1 MDKISENISTI
12 DFKIN
17 DVVFTNIYIIDPK
30 NDIDEEIIGVGSNS
44 NHAGFSLTLNGRPI
58 YPLKDIVLVD

>member
-1 MDKISENISTI
+1 MDKISENMTI

-17 DVVFTNIYIIDPK
+17 DVVFTKMDLDGGN
-30 NDIDEEIIGVGSNS
+30 IGVRSSS
-44 NHAGFSLTLNGRPI
+44 NHAGFSLTLNGRSI

>member
-1 MDKISENISTI
+1 MDKVSENTTI

-17 DVVFTNIYIIDPK
+17 DVVFTKMDIFDPK
-30 NDIDEEIIGVGSNS
+30 SDIDEEMIGVDSNS

-58 YPLKDIVLVD
+58 YPLENIVLVD